1 MIEPVGIYDISYLMQ
16 LGWYLHIVEIPNV
29 MPIVYEYRMTKTFRY
44 GDGTEHTYD
53 QIILESWSGDRMNP
67 PIHHSWYEQAA
78 SWYGGQVE
86 YAERLRNYVP
96 NPTPFTPTRT
106 MFFSKEE
113 LYQWISPQ
121 QMSQFEKMYPD
132 CVYTSYLS
140 AVGYVKSQIGQ
151 LYDMDAILNRD
162 PETDS
167 GTLQIMTWIL
177 TVLTAYNL
185 SSPSMKHSQVLL
197 DNYDMVVKKV
207 TEMKTG
213 FTTIAAAPT
222 KTAPNAWG
230 EVVNKNK
237 NKMLG

>member
-1 MIEPVGIYDISYLMQ
+1 MPYLANQ
-16 LGWYLHIVEIPNV
+16 GWSLHIEKIPGV
-29 MPIVYEYRMTKTFRY
+29 TPTVYEYHMTKTFQY
-44 GDGTEHTYD
+44 ADGTEYTYD
-53 QIILESWSGDRMNP
+53 QIILESWTGNELDP
-67 PIHHSWYEQAA
+67 PVNHMWYEEAA
-78 SWYGGQVE
+78 SWYGGQIE
-86 YAERLRNYVP
+86 YAERLRNYVI
-96 NPTPFTPTRT
+96 NPIQFPPTRT

-151 LYDMDAILNRD
+151 LYDMDAILDRD
-162 PETDS
+162 PETDP

-230 EVVNKNK
+230 EVVNKNR